1 VTTIA
6 VVGLGAMGSRIARRF
21 LDAGNEL
28 VVWNRDA
35 AKTRP
40 LIEAGA
46 ARAESPA
53 EAARDAD
60 VVVTMVSDPQALQAV
75 TEGSDGIAA
84 GVSTDT
90 TVIQMSTVGLE
101 PVARLASALPDGA
114 DLLDAPVLGSVSEA
128 EAGTLK
134 VFVGGPEPLVERW
147 TPLLSTLGDVLHVGD
162 VGAGSAA
169 KLVANATL
177 IGTIGLLG
185 ESLALADAV
194 GLPRA
199 AAFDVLA
206 TTSLAAQAERRRA
219 AIESGNYPPRFA
231 LSLARKDADL
241 ILAASTADVRILRAA
256 RTWLADAEASG
267 LGADDYS
274 AVLTTILGKE

>member
-60 VVVTMVSDPQALQAV
+60 VVVTMVSDPRALQAV

-84 GVSTDT
+84 GVSADT

-114 DLLDAPVLGSVSEA
+114 GLLDAPVLGSVSEA

-147 TPLLSTLGDVLHVGD
+147 TPLLSTLGGVLHVGD

>member
-6 VVGLGAMGSRIARRF
+6 VVGLGEMGSRIARRL

-28 VVWNRDA
+28 VVWNRDE
-35 AKTRP
+35 AKARP

-46 ARAESPA
+46 AAAESPA
-53 EAARDAD
+53 EAARRAE
-60 VVVTMVSDPQALQAV
+60 VVVTMVSDPHALQVV
-75 TEGSDGIAA
+75 TEGPDGVAA
-84 GVSTDT
+84 GAGADT
-90 TVIQMSTVGLE
+90 TVMQMSTVGPD
-101 PVARLASALPDGA
+101 PVARLASALPEGA
-114 DLLDAPVLGSVSEA
+114 GLLDAPVLGSLSEV

-194 GLPRA
+194 GLSRA

-206 TTSLAAQAERRRA
+206 TTSLAAQAERRRP

-231 LSLARKDADL
+231 LSLARKDAEL
-241 ILAASTADVRILRAA
+241 ILAASTADLRILRAA
-256 RTWLADAEASG
+256 QTWLADAEESG

-274 AVLTTILGKE
+274 AVLTTILGEE

>member
-40 LIEAGA
+40 LIDAGA

-84 GVSTDT
+84 GVNAHT

-114 DLLDAPVLGSVSEA
+114 GLLDAPVLGSVSEA
-128 EAGTLK
+128 ESGTLK
-134 VFVGGPEPLVERW
+134 VFVGGPELLVERW
-147 TPLLSTLGDVLHVGD
+147 TPLLSTLGDVLHVGNL
-162 VGAGSAA
+162 GAGSAA

-194 GLPRA
+194 GLPRT

-206 TTSLAAQAERRRA
+206 TTSLAAQAERRHG